1 VVHELPLQC
10 WKIKVLQIVPWFLWS
25 MNLKPK
31 PTTTKNTQ
39 QTKYE
44 KQKKQIKRNLK
55 TKPGE
60 GICEQRVVSLVWELV
75 GPLPV

>member
-1 VVHELPLQC
+1 
-10 WKIKVLQIVPWFLWS
+10 